1 MKEYYL
7 MDLDTGEQFE
17 FDKMFDVEEFTG
29 RSKTYIRACANNGT
43 NLYDKQKN
51 RYDVLIMTNR
61 KQPYRKYEEPQLC
74 CSCKNFA
81 FGCEWSERFEPVPGW
96 EAVGTVLSSSEGRYV
111 KSYHITKC
119 PKFAEG

>member
-61 KQPYRKYEEPQLC
+61 KQQYRKYEEPQLC
-74 CSCKNFA
+74 CSCNNFA

-96 EAVGTVLSSSEGRYV
+96 EAVDTVLSSSEGRYV